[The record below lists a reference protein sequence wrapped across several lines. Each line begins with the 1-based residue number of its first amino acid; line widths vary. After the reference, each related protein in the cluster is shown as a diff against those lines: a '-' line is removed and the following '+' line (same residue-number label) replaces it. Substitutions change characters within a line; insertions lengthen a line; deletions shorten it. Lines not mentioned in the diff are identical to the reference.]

1 MSFQGMGNLPG
12 MSHLDAALAPQAQGA
27 AQAEVKAPSLPLG
40 VVGAAGGALVAALI
54 YGAVGRFVGEI
65 SYLAVLVGIASGM
78 AATTLG
84 KGNSIPLGVA
94 AGVLTLFSMVVGK
107 LIVGAPPGVSW
118 IAYHTTLFDIIF
130 CWALAPLAA
139 VGLGGVPKV
148 AEIFQSLRGRFGV

>member
-1 MSFQGMGNLPG
+1 MNFQSMGNLPG
-12 MSHLDAALAPQAQGA
+12 MSHLNAAMAPTGEA
-27 AQAEVKAPSLPLG
+27 AEAPKPSLPLG
-40 VVGAAGGALVAALI
+40 LAGAAGGALVAALL
-54 YGAVGRFVGEI
+54 YGVVGRFIGEI
-65 SYLAVLVGIASGM
+65 SYLAVLVGIASGL

-84 KGNSIPLGVA
+84 KGNSIPVGIA
-94 AGVLTLFSMVVGK
+94 AGVFTLVSMVVGK

-148 AEIFQSLRGRFGV
+148 GELFRSVRGRFGV